1 MSQADNATIIHTFEQ
16 VAERAGDITDA
27 IVQRYFQRCRDS
39 RALMDHMDEHM
50 LGRMME
56 QVLLLLMED
65 GEEGL
70 ESYLEFETAAHRSYG
85 VEHRMYE
92 SLMSAVQDVI
102 AETLGEA
109 FTAEMAA
116 ALSRRID
123 FLLAEIT
130 AAEPH

>member
-27 IVQRYFQRCRDS
+27 VVRRYFQRCRDS
-39 RALMDHMDEHM
+39 RVLMDHMDEHM

-65 GEEGL
+65 GDAGL
-70 ESYLEFETAAHRSYG
+70 ASYLEFETAAHRSYG
-85 VEHRMYE
+85 VEHHMYE

-102 AETLGEA
+102 ADTLGDE
-109 FTAEMAA
+109 FTTEMAA
-116 ALSRRID
+116 ALSGRID
-123 FLLAEIT
+123 FLIAEIT
-130 AAEPH
+130 AAEHH